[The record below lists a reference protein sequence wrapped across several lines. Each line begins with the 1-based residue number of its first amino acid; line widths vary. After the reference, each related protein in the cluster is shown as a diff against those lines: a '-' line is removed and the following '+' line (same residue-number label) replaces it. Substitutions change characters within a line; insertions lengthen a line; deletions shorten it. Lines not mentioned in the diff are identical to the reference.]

1 MVPASSILM
10 AETAHGAA
18 PGVLFG
24 MPGWAEIMVIAFV
37 GLLIFGRR
45 LPEVGRSLG
54 KSIVEF
60 KRGVRE
66 AKDQIDIASTID
78 DRPSGAL
85 PPSNRA
91 SEGPPS
97 DAARTRPKSET
108 EPSEYR

>member
-1 MVPASSILM
+1 MVPALSIWM
-10 AETAHGAA
+10 AETSHGGAL
-18 PGVLFG
+18 GVLFG

-54 KSIVEF
+54 RSIVEF

-66 AKDQIDIASTID
+66 AKDQIDIASTLD
-78 DRPSGAL
+78 DRPGGAL

-97 DAARTRPKSET
+97 DTARTKPKSET

>member
-1 MVPASSILM
+1 MSN
-10 AETAHGAA
+10 
-18 PGVLFG
+18 VLAW
-24 MPGWAEIMVIAFV
+24 MPGPLEIAVIAFV

-66 AKDQIDIASTID
+66 AKDQVDVASTLD
-78 DRPSGAL
+78 DNRGGAL
-85 PPSNRA
+85 PPSNRGADSPA
-91 SEGPPS
+91 S
-97 DAARTRPKSET
+97 DTTRTPPKSEA

>member
-1 MVPASSILM
+1 MSN
-10 AETAHGAA
+10 
-18 PGVLFG
+18 VLAW
-24 MPGWAEIMVIAFV
+24 MPGPLEIAVIAFV

-66 AKDQIDIASTID
+66 AKDQVDVASTLD
-78 DRPSGAL
+78 DNKGAL
-85 PPSNRA
+85 PPSNRGA
-91 SEGPPS
+91 DTPAGDTTRTPS
-97 DAARTRPKSET
+97 KSEA

>member
-1 MVPASSILM
+1 MVPVSSIWM
-10 AETAHGAA
+10 AETAHGGAL
-18 PGVLFG
+18 GVLFG
-24 MPGWAEIMVIAFV
+24 MPGWAEIMVVAFV

-66 AKDQIDIASTID
+66 AKDQIDVASSLD
-78 DRPSGAL
+78 DRPSREL

-91 SEGPPS
+91 SEAPPG
-97 DAARTRPKSET
+97 DAARAKPKSET